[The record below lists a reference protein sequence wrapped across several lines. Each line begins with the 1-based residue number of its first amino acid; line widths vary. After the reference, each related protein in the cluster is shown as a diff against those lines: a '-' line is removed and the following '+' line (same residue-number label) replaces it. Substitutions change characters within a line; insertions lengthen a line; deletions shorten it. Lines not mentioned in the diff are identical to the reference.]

1 MPHNTDK
8 NPTPPVMDELGRVL
22 LAKTWI
28 GFDLDDTLHEFR
40 RASGVATD
48 EVLGAISGAHG
59 VAHSQLKSEYSRILR
74 AGTANA
80 FADGKT
86 SFQYRRER
94 FASLLAAFSLPASD
108 QDEME
113 KLLSLYED
121 SLSAALELKPGAAD
135 LLALLKSLGK
145 KIVIVTEGPQD
156 AQERTVEALGIAEY
170 VDFLATTN
178 RFRTAKTDGMFGMV
192 LAHLGIS
199 ARDMAYVG
207 DNEKR
212 DTTPA
217 AAQGIFSILLDEAR
231 ETSPAS
237 SPPRVNSLRVLH
249 NCILENATV
258 PAA

>member
-1 MPHNTDK
+1 
-8 NPTPPVMDELGRVL
+8 MDELGRVL

-48 EVLGAISGAHG
+48 AVLGAISGAHG
-59 VAHSQLKSEYSRILR
+59 IAHGQLKPEYSRILR

-108 QDEME
+108 EDEMA
-113 KLLSLYED
+113 KLLDLYED
-121 SLSAALELKPGAAD
+121 SLSAALELKPGATD

-145 KIVIVTEGPQD
+145 KIVVVTEGPQD
-156 AQERTVEALGIAEY
+156 AQDRTVKALGIADH

-178 RFRTAKTDGMFGMV
+178 RFRTAKTDGMFDMV
-192 LAHLGIS
+192 LAHLGVS

-217 AAQGIFSILLDEAR
+217 ASQGIFSILLDEAR

-237 SPPRVNSLRVLH
+237 SPPRVSSLQVLH

-258 PAA
+258 PTA